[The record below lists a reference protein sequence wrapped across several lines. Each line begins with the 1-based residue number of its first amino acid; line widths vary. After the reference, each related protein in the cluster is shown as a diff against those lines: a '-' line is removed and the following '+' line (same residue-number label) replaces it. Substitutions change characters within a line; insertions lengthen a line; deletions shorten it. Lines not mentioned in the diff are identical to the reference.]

1 MQGSYFGGAVVVVGE
16 IVMRAVKE
24 SNAPLFV
31 AVAVSNF
38 IFKSI
43 TEALYALSIRRAL
56 RAIERFG

>member
-1 MQGSYFGGAVVVVGE
+1 MRIPMVQLSVGE
-16 IVMRAVKE
+16 TVMRTARE
-24 SNAPLFV
+24 SNAPLLA
-31 AVAVSNF
+31 AVAISNF